1 MPIYEYQCQDCHK
14 KFSKTLT
21 LAEAGSQKIICPH
34 CQSQKVEQQP
44 TTFYAVTSRKSA

>member
-34 CQSQKVEQQP
+34 CHSQKVEQQP